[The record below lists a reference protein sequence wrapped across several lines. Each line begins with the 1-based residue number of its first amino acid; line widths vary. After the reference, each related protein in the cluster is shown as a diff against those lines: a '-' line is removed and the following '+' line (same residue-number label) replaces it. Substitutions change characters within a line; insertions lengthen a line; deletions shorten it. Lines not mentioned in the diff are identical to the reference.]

1 MMELINKYNSAI
13 VIVTYNSGDNL
24 LKLLKKCKFFS
35 RYIIVVDNGSI
46 NALEIKEICNKY
58 GVILHLTRENRGI
71 GYGLNFGIN
80 KFINEKSLR
89 WIITFDQDSLPPD
102 NLLDYYNDIIRKED
116 NIGLIGVGYDYNI
129 KELPK
134 VPGIKY
140 KYSHDQITSGLLHN
154 VDMIRKIGDYESK
167 YFIDCVDFEY
177 SLRAA
182 KYGYNTFSMIDKIM
196 THSLGCPKI
205 VKVLG
210 VPFVT
215 MNHNA
220 FRQYYIVRNHIWLA
234 RSYMRLYPGFIISKF
249 YHLFVRLTKTILFDD
264 DRKSKI
270 KRIMAGLKDGIKHK
284 MT

>member
-1 MMELINKYNSAI
+1 MNRRCSSETLGII
-13 VIVTYNSGDNL
+13 IVTYNPNL
-24 LKLLKKCKFFS
+24 LDELFCQCKKFTD
-35 RYIIVVDNGSI
+35 YVVVVDNNSSNLNYI
-46 NALEIKEICNKY
+46 LQLCYQYSFKCIPLEENK
-58 GVILHLTRENRGI
+58 GI
-71 GYGLNFGIN
+71 AEAIN
-80 KFINEKSLR
+80 KGLVYILNLGVD

-102 NLLDYYNDIIRKED
+102 SLLQYYNEIIIKED
-116 NIGLIGVGYDYNI
+116 NIGLIGVGFDYIVND
-129 KELPK
+129 LPN
-134 VPGIKY
+134 VSSLKY
-140 KYSHDQITSGLLHN
+140 SHSHDQITSGLLHN
-154 VDMIRKIGDYESK
+154 ANMIREIGGYESK

-249 YHLFVRLTKTILFDD
+249 YHLLVRLTKTILFDD

-270 KRIMAGLKDGIKHK
+270 KRIIAGLKDGLKYK